1 MYVDGIKWMGMMVC
15 SWFDICSFV
24 DAQMENCVD
33 QYRVHCYYGVGCSL
47 WWAFCILY
55 NRFLDF
61 DFIIIICVFS
71 FVNAYLSGDSSRGQL
86 YHFMC
91 GEWFVFCG
99 LVLCWNSMRETPFD
113 W

>member
-1 MYVDGIKWMGMMVC
+1 MWINIESTVIMVWGAPC
-15 SWFDICSFV
+15 GGHFV
-24 DAQMENCVD
+24 
-33 QYRVHCYYGVGCSL
+33 
-47 WWAFCILY
+47 FCIIA
-55 NRFLDF
+55 FSDF
-61 DFIIIICVFS
+61 DFYIIICVFS